1 MKIEVDAGG
10 KLVFSLFKMK
20 TRYTCKQLEKDL
32 IALNEKLAR
41 ANHEYR
47 FVIGARYGY
56 TAIDLATPE
65 QEKRHCVARTLD
77 CGTPKGCLNACYAYI
92 AQNCA

>member
-1 MKIEVDAGG
+1 
-10 KLVFSLFKMK
+10 MK
-20 TRYTCKQLEKDL
+20 TRYTYKQLEKDL
-32 IALNEKLAR
+32 VTLNEKLTR

-65 QEKRHCVARTLD
+65 QEKRFCVSRMLD
-77 CGTPKGCLNACYAYI
+77 CGTPRECLSACHQYI
-92 AQNCA
+92 SENCV